1 MNLADIARILSLA
14 RDQIKHADYVIVGSL
29 SIVGLLQD
37 SQRIPERMLMSN
49 DIDFYPT
56 NDPDRGFDLTQTLGE
71 GSLFERENGFYLD
84 PVSPKLPTLPDG
96 CDQRLVAVD
105 LDNGI
110 VIRCLDPHDAAIS
123 KYARGEPR
131 DIEWIRAGLSAGII
145 SMPMLMHRFAKT
157 RFLDEDEGSAA
168 RQRLASDEAWLPK
181 QSMAISRRR
190 KTPGS

>member
-37 SQRIPERMLMSN
+37 GQRIPERMLMSN

-96 CDQRLVAVD
+96 WDQRLVAVD

-181 QSMAISRRR
+181 QRMTKSRRR
-190 KTPGS
+190 KTPTS

>member
-14 RDQIKHADYVIVGSL
+14 RDQIKHTDYVIVGSL

-49 DIDFYPT
+49 DIDCYPT
-56 NDPDRGFDLTQTLGE
+56 NDPGRGFDLTQTLGE
-71 GSLFERENGFYLD
+71 GSVFEREHGFYLD
-84 PVSPKLPTLPDG
+84 PVSPSLPTLPNG
-96 CDQRLVAVD
+96 WEQRLVAVD

-131 DIEWIRAGLSAGII
+131 DIEWIRSGLAAGII
-145 SMPMLMHRFAKT
+145 SMPMLTHLFAKT
-157 RFLDEDEGSAA
+157 RFLDEDEARTA
-168 RQRLASDEAWLPK
+168 RQKLASDEAWLPK
-181 QSMAISRRR
+181 QGMAMGRSR
-190 KTPGS
+190 KTPSS